1 MSAQK
6 GYFFPF
12 RALLYGILWGLLTFV
27 IPAPSRA
34 GGPHLLPDNPCPDL
48 IHTCILHISN
58 LPDDDTSYSSAAT
71 AVHNS
76 VVNGLV
82 YLMERING
90 FKAELNEPISF
101 KNPKKTAEEWMVDW
115 LLDVFSQQTLI
126 DPIIP
131 LLNERM
137 LQTKALPQL
146 NALYEEAYQLEGQ
159 VLQGWSPL
167 PMGPTPK
174 HSK

>member
-6 GYFFPF
+6 GSFFQLRRLP
-12 RALLYGILWGLLTFV
+12 YGAMVGLLGCV
-27 IPAPSRA
+27 IPTPSLA
-34 GGPHLLPDNPCPDL
+34 AGPHSLPDNPCPDL
-48 IHTCILHISN
+48 IHSCILRISN

-71 AVHNS
+71 AVHTA

-90 FKAELNEPISF
+90 FEAELNEPISF
-101 KNPKKTAEEWMVDW
+101 KNPKKMAEEWMVDW
-115 LLDVFSQQTLI
+115 LLDVFSQQTLTAH
-126 DPIIP
+126 IIP
-131 LLNERM
+131 LLNERL

-146 NALYEEAYQLEGQ
+146 NALYEEAYQLEGE

-167 PMGPTPK
+167 PMGPTAK